1 MSDTSILR
9 ILANDF
15 EEVVACLEAGHKI
28 QAIKKLR
35 NATEP
40 KCGLKEAKW
49 AVERL
54 ACERGIARPSTTT
67 HADAPRIVC
76 GPVIRKMI
84 LNYGH
89 GDIELDLEGMQLKAL
104 MDMQTIGL
112 DACRDILNLV
122 DVLAAFSEG
131 KGIGVLANSDHDD
144 VVIKQQAD
152 GTAE

>member
-1 MSDTSILR
+1 MSDTNILR
-9 ILANDF
+9 VYSADF
-15 EEVVACLEAGHKI
+15 EAIIAALESGHKI

-35 NATEP
+35 DSTRP

-54 ACERGIARPSTTT
+54 ACERGLTPGRHPEP
-67 HADAPRIVC
+67 DAFRIVC

-89 GDIELDLEGMQLKAL
+89 GDVELDLEGMQLKAL

-122 DVLAAFSEG
+122 DVLTAFSEG
-131 KGIGVLANSDHDD
+131 EGIGVLPNSDD
-144 VVIKQQAD
+144 VVTKEGAN
-152 GTAE
+152 TAE